1 MVQRY
6 TEVAYPYGRLDF
18 VCDVLRHV
26 VILQPV
32 TPTDSWLGFLMNS
45 MLAIPTQKTCWMKVL
60 HKAVKTASPV
70 SIIDGFVDPQFHDDT
85 LRPNAI

>member
-32 TPTDSWLGFLMNS
+32 TPTDSEETIS
-45 MLAIPTQKTCWMKVL
+45 TKSLAWFPDEFNVRHPL
-60 HKAVKTASPV
+60 DEGSA
-70 SIIDGFVDPQFHDDT
+70 
-85 LRPNAI
+85 